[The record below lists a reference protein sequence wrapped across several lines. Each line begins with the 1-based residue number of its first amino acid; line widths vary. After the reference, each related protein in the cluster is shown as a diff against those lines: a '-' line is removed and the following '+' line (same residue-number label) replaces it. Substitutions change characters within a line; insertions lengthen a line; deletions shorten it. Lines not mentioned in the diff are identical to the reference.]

1 MKDLLTILAALIP
14 LIQELIQGYK
24 KAKETQDE
32 KKYMDAVRSGDID
45 SINRIL
51 AELRN

>member
-14 LIQELIQGYK
+14 LIQELINGYK
-24 KAKETQDE
+24 KAKESHDE
-32 KKYMDAVRSGDID
+32 KKFMDAVRSGDID
-45 SINRIL
+45 RINRIL